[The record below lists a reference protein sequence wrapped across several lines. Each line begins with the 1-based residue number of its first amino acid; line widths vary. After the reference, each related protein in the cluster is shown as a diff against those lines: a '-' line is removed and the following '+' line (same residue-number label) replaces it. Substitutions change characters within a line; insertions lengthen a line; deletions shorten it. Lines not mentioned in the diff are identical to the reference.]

1 MSDASPRARVWIA
14 YTGGTLGMVPGTD
27 GYVPAPGLEA
37 RLRAALPQ
45 LDAPGV
51 PAFELYEYAEL
62 LDSANMSPAD
72 WNRIGADLAGRQAGY
87 DGFVVVHGTDTM
99 AYTASALS
107 FMLEG
112 LTKPV
117 ILTGSQIPLC
127 AARSD
132 ARDNL
137 LDALILAG
145 SSAIPEVMIAF
156 GGTLLRGNRT
166 TKVQSEG
173 LRAFASPNAGALA
186 ELGIDIRIHRERVR
200 SPAGVPFRLRPY
212 SSAEVAAVRL
222 FPGITG
228 DFLAR
233 LLAPPLAG
241 LVLEAYGAGNGPAR
255 DPAILAALAA
265 ACARGVVVVV
275 VTQCLEGRA
284 ELGVYAAGSALARAG
299 CIGGA
304 DMTAEAAL
312 TKLAYL
318 FAVGLD
324 PAAVRAE
331 IARDLRGELT
341 AD

>member
-1 MSDASPRARVWIA
+1 MKAAGARVWVG
-14 YTGGTLGMVPGTD
+14 YTGGTLGMVPGAD

-37 RLRAALPQ
+37 RLRAAMPQ

-51 PAFELYEYAEL
+51 PSFELYEYAEL
-62 LDSANMSPAD
+62 LDSANMRPAD
-72 WNRIGADLAGRQAGY
+72 WNRIGADLAARQSGY
-87 DGFVVVHGTDTM
+87 DGFVIVHGTDTM

-145 SSAIPEVMIAF
+145 SCAIPEVMVAF

-173 LRAFASPNAGALA
+173 LGAFASPNAAPLA
-186 ELGIDIRIHRERVR
+186 DLGIELRIHRARAR
-200 SPAGVPFRLRPY
+200 AAAGVPFRLRPFGD
-212 SSAEVAAVRL
+212 AEVAAVRL
-222 FPGITG
+222 FPGIG
-228 DFLAR
+228 ADFLAR

-241 LVLEAYGAGNGPAR
+241 LVLEAYGAGNGPTR
-255 DPAILAALAA
+255 DPALLAALTD
-265 ACARGVVVVV
+265 ACARGVVIVV

-284 ELGVYAAGSALARAG
+284 DLGVYAAGSALARAG
-299 CIGGA
+299 CVGGA

-318 FAVGLD
+318 FAVGLQ
-324 PAAVRAE
+324 PSEVRAE
-331 IARDLRGELT
+331 VQRDLRGELT
-341 AD
+341 AL

>member
-1 MSDASPRARVWIA
+1 
-14 YTGGTLGMVPGTD
+14 
-27 GYVPAPGLEA
+27 
-37 RLRAALPQ
+37 
-45 LDAPGV
+45 
-51 PAFELYEYAEL
+51 
-62 LDSANMSPAD
+62 
-72 WNRIGADLAGRQAGY
+72 
-87 DGFVVVHGTDTM
+87 GTDTM